1 MPEALCDFWEG
12 SNTSSDIQ
20 WSSNGILS
28 STFWMWKF
36 TGHCYFVFILEKTG
50 FYCIWYLFLSFVL
63 GLNGL
68 NFLFPTNQASAPVSL
83 PSSRLPSLNVPCMMV
98 PSTALAPFPLIYSSA
113 GTSQLHSSSSAS
125 FPNVSCVNFSM
136 PGLTST
142 TPVFIGT
149 PAVLT
154 PNSSQ
159 IPTLEPHQQFHSAVH
174 LNPLL
179 GSACNS
185 VKTDSSICMGHPVT
199 LLNLPQVRK
208 VILL

>member
-1 MPEALCDFWEG
+1 MPEALMLFWEG
-12 SNTSSDIQ
+12 SNTSSQVQMVFWAQRFECESLQVIA
-20 WSSNGILS
+20 ILS
-28 STFWMWKF
+28 LSLRRQDF
-36 TGHCYFVFILEKTG
+36 TVFGI
-50 FYCIWYLFLSFVL
+50 FFFLSFVL

-83 PSSRLPSLNVPCMMV
+83 PSSHLPSLNVPCMMV
-98 PSTALAPFPLIYSSA
+98 PSTALAPFSLIYSSA

-149 PAVLT
+149 PTVLT

-174 LNPLL
+174 LNHLL

-185 VKTDSSICMGHPVT
+185 VKMDSSICMRHPVT
-199 LLNLPQVRK
+199 LLNLSQVRK
-208 VILL
+208 GILL